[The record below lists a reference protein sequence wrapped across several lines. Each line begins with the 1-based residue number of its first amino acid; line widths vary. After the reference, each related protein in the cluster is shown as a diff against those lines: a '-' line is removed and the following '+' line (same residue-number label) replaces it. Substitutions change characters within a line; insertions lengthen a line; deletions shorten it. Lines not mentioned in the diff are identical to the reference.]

1 VREYRCRGAGTGA
14 GIWSVL
20 AGGFTTMVVILALLL
35 AGAAIAGTSTL
46 LLLTCAVAVMA
57 AGAVGLTAAPRLT
70 LAVSRRLSRR
80 PRRSPTI
87 ARLADAVAG
96 LPRQPTGAGWA
107 AGVLACAAAGLAADA
122 GVLTAC
128 FGLAGLPVPWRGL
141 LFAYAVGQAA
151 GRLVPL
157 PGGLGGM
164 EGGMLGALALTGTP
178 PAAAAAAVIVYRA
191 AGFWALGAAGTTV
204 AAALTRRRRGGPE
217 PVSTTTRAA
226 PLTAPTPAGNEDARP
241 VLGSRRHGSA
251 RSCRQRFH
259 PQAHLPPG
267 KTTDAGRPAK
277 PTATTP
283 ACSKNAGA
291 TQCRYY
297 VQRKKANLFLVP
309 SPPASPDGGRWASTT
324 RLPIV
329 AIRSARCSGPRA
341 VSMRRSAPTSRR
353 WRSPRRL
360 AGRLCLRL
368 GSSSSAWGRW
378 PATSSASSARPT
390 APRPSPGPASSA

>member
-1 VREYRCRGAGTGA
+1 MREYRCRGAGTGA

-164 EGGMLGALALTGTP
+164 EGGVLGTLALTGTP
-178 PAAAAAAVIVYRA
+178 PAAAAAAVIVYRT

-204 AAALTRRRRGGPE
+204 AAALTRRRRGGAE

-226 PLTAPTPAGNEDARP
+226 PLTAGD
-241 VLGSRRHGSA
+241 
-251 RSCRQRFH
+251 
-259 PQAHLPPG
+259 
-267 KTTDAGRPAK
+267 
-277 PTATTP
+277 
-283 ACSKNAGA
+283 
-291 TQCRYY
+291 
-297 VQRKKANLFLVP
+297 
-309 SPPASPDGGRWASTT
+309 
-324 RLPIV
+324 
-329 AIRSARCSGPRA
+329 
-341 VSMRRSAPTSRR
+341 
-353 WRSPRRL
+353 
-360 AGRLCLRL
+360 
-368 GSSSSAWGRW
+368 
-378 PATSSASSARPT
+378 
-390 APRPSPGPASSA
+390 APRPWLHRRQQATRMPGPCSAPGGTGVRGPAVKGSTLKRTFG